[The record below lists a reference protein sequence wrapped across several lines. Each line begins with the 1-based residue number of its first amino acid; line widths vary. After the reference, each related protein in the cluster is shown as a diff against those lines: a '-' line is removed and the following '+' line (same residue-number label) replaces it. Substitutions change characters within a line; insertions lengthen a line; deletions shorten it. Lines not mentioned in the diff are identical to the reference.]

1 MSKPLVDAIVVY
13 YVSSVIS
20 SEQDIMT
27 NGLDMH
33 SLLVCDTTDAFM
45 QVLQVPRLHHAVPG
59 AEDHVVDPP
68 RRSALECGGDHG
80 AVEFPGAGVERRQR
94 LVLDKKPGLV

>member
-45 QVLQVPRLHHAVPG
+45 QVLHVPRLHHAGPG
-59 AEDHVVDPP
+59 AEDHVEDPP
-68 RRSALECGGDHG
+68 RRWALECGEDHG
-80 AVEFPGAGVERRQR
+80 AGFPGAGVEQRRR
-94 LVLDKKPGLV
+94 LVLHGQPGVV